1 MKGWIL
7 YKRNRQELT
16 ANDHGV
22 NRFLAVAN
30 KLQIELEV
38 FKPEQFELIVAK
50 PKDQIIL
57 LDGKKT
63 SLPDFIIPRLGAETS
78 YHALNVIRQL
88 ELLGV
93 CSINTSKAIETV
105 KDRMRVG
112 QLLTY
117 YQLPVPK
124 TMTLNFPIPLET
136 IKKEIG
142 FPLVIKNMTSARG
155 IGVSLCE
162 TIESFQDLMGL
173 LGNQFNQ
180 QLVIQEFIAN
190 SYGRDLRVFVVGQ
203 EIVGCMQRISKSG
216 FKANYSLGG
225 NVEPFDITPEIAK
238 LALEC
243 TKIVNLDISGVD
255 LLFGQDGYL
264 ICEANSSPGF
274 KGMELATEED
284 IAKKIMHYAISKA
297 KKFKTEATK

>member
-7 YKRNRQELT
+7 YKRNKQELT
-16 ANDHGV
+16 TNDHGV

-38 FKPEQFELIVAK
+38 FKPEQFELIVASQK
-50 PKDQIIL
+50 YKIIL
-57 LDGKKT
+57 LNGKKI
-63 SLPDFIIPRLGAETS
+63 SLPDFIMPRLGAETS
-78 YHALNVIRQL
+78 YHALNIIRQL

-93 CSINTSKAIETV
+93 CSINTAEAIATV

-124 TMTLNFPIPLET
+124 TMALNFPIALET

-142 FPLVIKNMTSARG
+142 FPLVVKNMTSARG

-162 TIESFQDLMGL
+162 TLEAFQDLTGL
-173 LGNQFNQ
+173 LGSQFNQ
-180 QLVIQEFIAN
+180 QLVVQQFIAS
-190 SYGRDLRVFVVGQ
+190 SYGRDLRILVIGQ

-225 NVEPFDITPEIAK
+225 DVELFDLTPEIAK

-274 KGMELATEED
+274 KGMELATGKD
-284 IAKKIMHYAISKA
+284 IATKIMHYVMTKV
-297 KKFKTEATK
+297 KKFKAQTH